1 MIDGNALI
9 DLFAARTTV
18 GSGAAFQWAGGEGLL
33 QLDGTWGGTAFKLQY
48 SFDGTAMAFKD
59 LDDSVEFTADG
70 AVVFTLPPGA
80 IRGVL
85 TGGSAMNLNARVRRI
100 P

>member
-1 MIDGNALI
+1 MIDGNATI
-9 DLFAARTTV
+9 EIFAARTSV
-18 GSGAAFQWAGGEGLL
+18 GSGTAFQWAGGDGLL

-48 SFDGTAMAFKD
+48 SFDGTALAFKD
-59 LDDSVEFTADG
+59 LDDSVAFTENS

-85 TGGSAMNLNARVRRI
+85 TGGSGMAINARVRRI